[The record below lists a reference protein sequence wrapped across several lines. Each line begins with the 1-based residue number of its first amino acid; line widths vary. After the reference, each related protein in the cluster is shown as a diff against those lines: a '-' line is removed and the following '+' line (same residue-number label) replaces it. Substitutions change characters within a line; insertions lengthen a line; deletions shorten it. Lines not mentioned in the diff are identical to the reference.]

1 MHLNAHCNTI
11 YYNQDTE
18 ATINREQIKKMY
30 IHLMEYYSA
39 IKTNETMSF
48 AAIEIIK
55 FKNGIS
61 LLSVQN
67 NEKHNLEMIFYS
79 YIHCSIIHS
88 S

>member
-39 IKTNETMSF
+39 IKTNEMMPF
-48 AAIEIIK
+48 AAAWMGLEILILREARQRK
-55 FKNGIS
+55 TN
-61 LLSVQN
+61 
-67 NEKHNLEMIFYS
+67 
-79 YIHCSIIHS
+79 II
-88 S
+88 